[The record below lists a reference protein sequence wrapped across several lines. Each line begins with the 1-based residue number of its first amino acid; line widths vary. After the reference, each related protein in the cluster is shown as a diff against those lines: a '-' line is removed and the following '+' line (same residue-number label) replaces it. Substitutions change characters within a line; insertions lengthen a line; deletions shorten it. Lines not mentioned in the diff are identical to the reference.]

1 MSDADAGESSRRT
14 PVASQPNPVLDGGN
28 RFKLGVF
35 GANLTA
41 GNALTMVPE
50 RLELDWPLNVRL
62 AQAADRAGIEAF
74 VPVARWRGLGG
85 RTNPWGESFESY
97 TWAAGLAALTERIT
111 VFATSHVMTVHP
123 VMAAKQLTT
132 IDWISGGRVGLNVV
146 AGWFV
151 DELAMFGVADMD
163 HDERYAYAAEW
174 IDVVKALWSREDE
187 FDVSGGFF
195 EIKGAYQQPKP
206 LRKPGP
212 PIMNAGFSP
221 AGHRLAAEH
230 SDIAFIALH
239 SEDVN
244 SIRAKVDSVRALAK
258 DGFDRDVQV
267 WSAAYVVCRDSEEE
281 ARRYVTRY
289 ADEMADRG
297 AVEKQARLIF
307 GNSQVPAEERERM
320 LTHLAAGLGGY
331 PLVGTP
337 EQIVDRLSGLSAA
350 GLAGLCLSWVDFE
363 NEVPQWIEQVMP
375 LMENAGLREPVQTDG
390 APSGHDPSSDS
401 PGVPG

>member
-1 MSDADAGESSRRT
+1 MTVDRT
-14 PVASQPNPVLDGGN
+14 DSTAAKPNLVLDGAN

-35 GANLTA
+35 GSNLTA

-85 RTNPWGESFESY
+85 TTNPWGESFESY

-123 VMAAKQLTT
+123 VLAAKQLTT
-132 IDWISGGRVGLNVV
+132 IDWISSGRVGLNVV
-146 AGWFV
+146 AGWFI

-174 IDVVKALWSREDE
+174 LGVVKSLWSREDE
-187 FDVSGGFF
+187 FDVTGGFF
-195 EIKGAYQQPKP
+195 EIKSAYQRPKP
-206 LRKPGP
+206 IRKPSP

-239 SEDVN
+239 TEDVA
-244 SIRAKVDSVRALAK
+244 SIAAKVESVRMLARE
-258 DGFDRDVQV
+258 GYSRELQV
-267 WSAAYVVCRDSEEE
+267 WSAAYVVCRDSEAE
-281 ARRYVTRY
+281 ARRYVERY
-289 ADEMADRG
+289 AVELADRG
-297 AVEKQARLIF
+297 AVEKQAGLIF

-320 LTHLAAGLGGY
+320 LTHLAAGIGGY
-331 PLVGTP
+331 PLVGTA

-350 GLAGLCLSWVDFE
+350 GIDGLCLSWVDFE
-363 NEVPQWIEQVMP
+363 TEVPQWIEQVIP
-375 LMENAGLREPVQTDG
+375 LMENAGLREPAQIRRV
-390 APSGHDPSSDS
+390 PSAHDPSFDAL
-401 PGVPG
+401 GVQS

>member
-1 MSDADAGESSRRT
+1 MNDADAGGTSRRA
-14 PVASQPNPVLDGGN
+14 PVASLPNPVLDGAN

-85 RTNPWGESFESY
+85 QTNPWGESFESY

-146 AGWFV
+146 AGWFI

-163 HDERYAYAAEW
+163 HDERYAYAGQWLE
-174 IDVVKALWSREDE
+174 VVKALWSREDE
-187 FDVSGGFF
+187 FDVRDGYFD
-195 EIKGAYQQPKP
+195 IARAYQQPKP

-239 SEDVN
+239 TEDID
-244 SIRAKVDSVRALAK
+244 SIRAKVDSVHALAR

-267 WSAAYVVCRDSEEE
+267 WSAAYVVCRDNEEE
-281 ARRYVTRY
+281 ARRYVKRY
-289 ADEMADRG
+289 AEEMADRG
-297 AVEKQARLIF
+297 AVEKQAGLIF
-307 GNSQVPAEERERM
+307 GNSQVPWQERERM
-320 LTHLAAGLGGY
+320 LTNLAAGIGGY

-337 EQIVDRLSGLSAA
+337 EQIVDRLSDLSAA
-350 GLAGLCLSWVDFE
+350 GIDGLCLSWVDFE
-363 NEVPQWIEQVMP
+363 NEVPQWIAQVMP
-375 LMENAGLREPVQTDG
+375 LMENAGLRQTVQTAG
-390 APSGHDPSSDS
+390 AQSAQEQPLDS
-401 PGVPG
+401 LGVPS

>member
-1 MSDADAGESSRRT
+1 MSEAHANGARST
-14 PVASQPNPVLDGGN
+14 PPATLPNPVLDGRN

-35 GANLTA
+35 GSNLTA

-85 RTNPWGESFESY
+85 ETNPWGESFESY

-132 IDWISGGRVGLNVV
+132 IDWISNGRVGLNVV
-146 AGWFV
+146 AGWFI
-151 DELAMFGVADMD
+151 DELAMFGVADLD
-163 HDERYAYAAEW
+163 HDARYAYAGQW
-174 IDVVKALWSREDE
+174 IEAVKALWTREDE
-187 FDVSGGFF
+187 FDVNNDFF
-195 EIKGAYQQPKP
+195 QIKGAYQQPKP

-239 SEDVN
+239 SEDLDN
-244 SIRAKVDSVRALAK
+244 IRGKVDSVHALAR

-267 WSAAYVVCRDSEEE
+267 WSAAYVVCRDSEQE

-289 ADEMADRG
+289 AEELADRG
-297 AVEKQARLIF
+297 AVEKQIELLF
-307 GNSQVPAEERERM
+307 GNSQVPAQERERM
-320 LTHLAAGLGGY
+320 FSHLAAGIGGY

-350 GLAGLCLSWVDFE
+350 GIDGLCLSWVDFE
-363 NEVPQWIEQVMP
+363 SEVPQWIDQVMP
-375 LMENAGLREPVQTDG
+375 LMENAGLREAVQTG
-390 APSGHDPSSDS
+390 EAPTAPQPTLDS
-401 PGVPG
+401 IGVPG

>member
-1 MSDADAGESSRRT
+1 MNYAEAGGSRRGV
-14 PVASQPNPVLDGGN
+14 PLAGQPNLVLDGGN

-35 GANLTA
+35 GTNLTA

-50 RLELDWPLNVRL
+50 RHELDWTLNVSL

-85 RTNPWGESFESY
+85 ETNPWGESFESY
-97 TWAAGLAALTERIT
+97 AWAAGLAALTERIT

-163 HDERYAYAAEW
+163 HDERYAYAGEW
-174 IDVVKALWSREDE
+174 IEVVKALWTREDE

-195 EIKGAYQQPKP
+195 DIKSAYQQPKP

-230 SDIAFIALH
+230 SDVAFIALH

-244 SIRAKVDSVRALAK
+244 SIRAKVDSVHALAR

-267 WSAAYVVCRDSEEE
+267 WSAAYVVCRETEEE
-281 ARRYVTRY
+281 ARRYVKHY
-289 ADEMADRG
+289 AGEMADRG
-297 AVEKQARLIF
+297 AVEKQAGLIF

-320 LTHLAAGLGGY
+320 LTHLAAGIGGY

-337 EQIVDRLSGLSAA
+337 EQIVDRLGDLSAA
-350 GLAGLCLSWVDFE
+350 GIDGLCLSWVNFE
-363 NEVPQWIEQVMP
+363 DELPQWIEQVLP
-375 LMENAGLREPVQTDG
+375 LMEDAGLREPVQTG
-390 APSGHDPSSDS
+390 VAPSAHDPSFDS
-401 PGVPG
+401 RGVRI